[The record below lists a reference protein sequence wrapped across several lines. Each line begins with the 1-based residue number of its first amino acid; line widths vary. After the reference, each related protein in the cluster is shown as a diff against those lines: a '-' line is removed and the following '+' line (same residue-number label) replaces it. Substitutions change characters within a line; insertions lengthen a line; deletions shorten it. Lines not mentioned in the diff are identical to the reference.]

1 MSRHLTLP
9 PLTAAL
15 AAALLATA
23 APAVAK
29 APASG
34 VVLGV
39 DGKVYAHAKVCVDR
53 NRNARCDGNEASVF
67 SGADGRF
74 KLAGQG
80 PLVAEIGKGSF
91 LVDASAGTKVAVK
104 QPLVLRAPLLPAD
117 LERAIGPLSTELQA
131 LLDAMTPEQKKA
143 LIDAGKDVPGST
155 NVEFWPVG
163 FAELALRQRVLGPGH
178 GDGKPA
184 VPAAVPE
191 RMDDFLDEPDQGRR
205 AAFVAEQESVIRRV
219 AAAVAD
225 TGRKDDLAAVLA
237 SRLALD
243 RIENVVVIYAENR
256 SFNNLFANFPGA
268 TGVPA
273 ARDAKKKGAPAF
285 APQKDRDG
293 TMLAKL
299 PPAWGGL
306 TAAGQPVSVTQ
317 AQTTNV
323 WPNAPFQIDATA
335 PAWGA
340 PALPNT
346 IITRDLVH
354 RFYENQMQ
362 IDGGLNDKFAAWGDS
377 GGVVMGWFDGSRT
390 AMWKVAREY
399 TLADRFF
406 QGAFGGSYLN
416 HQYLVCACL
425 PEYPNADTAPA
436 HPSITVL
443 KTDAAGKFLPELA
456 LADNSPASA
465 LTGPPVFK
473 KSGNLTPK
481 DYLGDGTFHSINT
494 MQPPYQPSYNPP
506 APDDTAGQ
514 YATPAEPTTLPPQTL
529 ATIGDLLTGKGVAWT
544 WYSGGWNAALADRTK
559 VYDDA
564 SGNFQAHHQPFNYYA
579 SFDPKTHAA
588 ERAAHL
594 KDYDDLVADAAA
606 GKLPPVVFYKPVG
619 KNNEHPGYASLAEG
633 DAHLADTIARLQASP
648 QWPHMLV
655 VVTYDENGGQ
665 WDEVAP
671 PRGDLVGPGTR
682 IPAVIVSPFARR
694 GFVDHT
700 AYDTGSIVRFITHRW
715 SLPVLPGLTLRDTS
729 LEANG
734 LPAMGDLT
742 AALEL
747 RPH

>member
-1 MSRHLTLP
+1 MSRHPSLR
-9 PLTAAL
+9 PLTSAL
-15 AAALLATA
+15 AAAFLAA
-23 APAVAK
+23 AAVPVA
-29 APASG
+29 ARTTGTEG
-34 VVLGV
+34 VVLGA

-53 NRNARCDGNEASVF
+53 NGNARCDGNEPAVF
-67 SGADGRF
+67 SGKDGRF
-74 KLAGQG
+74 RLAGSG
-80 PLVAEIGKGSF
+80 AIVAEVGRGAF
-91 LVDASAGTKVAVK
+91 LGDATAGTKVAVK
-104 QPLVLRAPLLPAD
+104 RALVLRSPRGVDAASVKV
-117 LERAIGPLSTELQA
+117 GPLSTELQA
-131 LLDAMTPEQKKA
+131 I
-143 LIDAGKDVPGST
+143 IDASGSDMALAAADDKLRARLGLA
-155 NVEFWPVG
+155 EPVS
-163 FAELALRQRVLGPGH
+163 
-178 GDGKPA
+178 
-184 VPAAVPE
+184 
-191 RMDDFLDEPDQGRR
+191 DDLSADKTR
-205 AAFVAEQESVIRRV
+205 ATLVAEQESALDRI
-219 AAAVAD
+219 AAAVAA
-225 TGRKDDLAAVLA
+225 TGRKEDLAAALA

-243 RIENVVVIYAENR
+243 RIETMVVIYAENR
-256 SFNNLFANFPGA
+256 SFNNLFANFPG
-268 TGVPA
+268 TA
-273 ARDAKKKGAPAF
+273 ALQPSREARKKGAAADF

-293 TMLAKL
+293 TVLAKL

-306 TAAGQPVSVTQ
+306 TAAGQPVTVTQ

-323 WPNAPFQIDATA
+323 LPNAPFQIDSPT

-340 PALPNT
+340 PVVGNA
-346 IITRDLVH
+346 IITRDLSH
-354 RFYENQMQ
+354 RFFENQMQ

-377 GGVVMGWFDGSRT
+377 GAMVMGYFDGSRT
-390 AMWKVAREY
+390 AMWKLAREY

-416 HQYLVCACL
+416 HQYLVCACM
-425 PEYPNADTAPA
+425 PEYPDADTAPA

-443 KTDAAGKFLPELA
+443 RTDSAGKYLPELA
-456 LADNSPASA
+456 LADNSPPSA
-465 LTGPPVFK
+465 LTGPPVFR

-506 APDDTAGQ
+506 SPDDASGQ
-514 YATPAEPTTLPPQTL
+514 YATPAEPTTLPPQAST
-529 ATIGDLLTGKGVAWT
+529 TIGDLLTGKGVAWT
-544 WYSGGWNAALADRTK
+544 WYSGGWKAALADRTK

-564 SGNFQAHHQPFNYYA
+564 SGDFQAHHQPFNYYA
-579 SFDPKTHAA
+579 AFDPKTHAA
-588 ERAAHL
+588 DRAAHL
-594 KDYDDLVADAAA
+594 KDYDDFVADAAA
-606 GKLPPVVFYKPVG
+606 GRLPPVAFYKPIG

-648 QWPHMLV
+648 QWAHMLV

-700 AYDTGSIVRFITHRW
+700 PYDTGSIVRFIAHRW
-715 SLPVLPGLTLRDTS
+715 SLPLLPGLKLRDAS

-747 RPH
+747 RAR

>member
-1 MSRHLTLP
+1 MHRHLRLH
-9 PLTAAL
+9 PLTSAIAAAFL
-15 AAALLATA
+15 AAAAV
-23 APAVAK
+23 PAVAK
-29 APASG
+29 APASTG

-53 NRNARCDGNEASVF
+53 NHDARCDGNEPAAF
-67 SGADGRF
+67 SGADGAFR
-74 KLAGQG
+74 LPGHGA
-80 PLVAEIGKGSF
+80 LVAEVGKGAF
-91 LVDASAGTKVAVK
+91 LVDTATHAKVAVTRA
-104 QPLVLRAPLLPAD
+104 LVLRGPEVDDTGP
-117 LERAIGPLSTELQA
+117 RAVGPLSTELQA
-131 LLDAMTPEQKKA
+131 IVDA
-143 LIDAGKDVPGST
+143 AGKDGSLAD
-155 NVEFWPVG
+155 
-163 FAELALRQRVLGPGH
+163 AEHQLRARLGLPETDAGTTGAASIDLLAGPR
-178 GDGKPA
+178 PQ
-184 VPAAVPE
+184 
-191 RMDDFLDEPDQGRR
+191 L
-205 AAFVAEQESVIRRV
+205 VAEQEAVLPRI

-225 TGRKDDLAAVLA
+225 TGRKDDLAAALA
-237 SRLALD
+237 SRLDLD
-243 RIENVVVIYAENR
+243 RISTVVVIYAENR

-293 TMLAKL
+293 SVLAKL

-306 TAAGQPVSVTQ
+306 TAAGQPVTVTQ

-323 WPNAPFQIDATA
+323 WPNAPFQIDAPA

-390 AMWKVAREY
+390 AMWKVARDY

-436 HPSITVL
+436 HPSIAVL

-465 LTGPPVFK
+465 LTGPPVFR

-481 DYLGDGTFHSINT
+481 DYLGDGTFHSVNT

-514 YATPAEPTTLPPQTL
+514 YATAAEPTTLPPQTL

-544 WYSGGWNAALADRTK
+544 WYAGGWNAALADRTK

-579 SFDPKTHAA
+579 AFDPKSHAA

-619 KNNEHPGYASLAEG
+619 RNNEHPGYASLAEG

-648 QWPHMLV
+648 QWSHMLV

-715 SLPVLPGLTLRDTS
+715 SLPVLPGLKLRDTS

-747 RPH
+747 RAR